1 MARTITFRPSSSRS
15 SSSSSSASSCGK
27 FVAGSSPKKHYIR
40 ISAEKMRWYRAQEA
54 AVAAA
59 AAARS
64 GSGSG
69 SGSGPDSP
77 TRRLRIN
84 LKRYG
89 SS

>member
-27 FVAGSSPKKHYIR
+27 FVAGSPKKHYIR

-54 AVAAA
+54 AAAA

-77 TRRLRIN
+77 TRRLRIS